1 MDSTAVVIS
10 QLATPVVMISAAGLL
25 CLGLFNRLAT
35 LVARSRA
42 FAKERVDLIRA
53 IAHPVEGSAGAALDR
68 LRLEALEAHT
78 ARVLKRA
85 TLLRASL
92 QCILAAILA
101 MLGSSAAIGLSILS
115 RELWIYALLTFGVG
129 LLAMAAGVV
138 LVMAELTQA
147 LRDVKLEQRI
157 LNEFESLSDGFGMGG
172 K

>member
-1 MDSTAVVIS
+1 MDNTAVVIA

-42 FAKERVDLIRA
+42 FAKERVELIRA
-53 IAHPVEGSAGAALDR
+53 ISNPAEGPAGAALDR

-85 TLLRASL
+85 VYIRAAL
-92 QCILAAILA
+92 QCILAAVLSMLA
-101 MLGSSAAIGLSILS
+101 SSAAIGLSILS
-115 RELWIYALLTFGVG
+115 HSLWIYALIAFGLG
-129 LLAMAAGVV
+129 LLAMAVGVV
-138 LVMAELTQA
+138 LVMAELAQA
-147 LRDVKLEQRI
+147 LRDVKLEQRL
-157 LNEFESLSDGFGMGG
+157 LNEFELLSDGFGNA

>member
-1 MDSTAVVIS
+1 MDSAAVVIA

-42 FAKERVDLIRA
+42 FAKERVELIRT
-53 IAHPVEGSAGAALDR
+53 IASPAEGMAGAALDR
-68 LRLEALEAHT
+68 LRLEALEAHS

-101 MLGSSAAIGLSILS
+101 MLASSAAIGLSIFS
-115 RELWIYALLTFGVG
+115 SDLWVWALICFGVG
-129 LLAMAAGVV
+129 LAAMAAGVI
-138 LVMAELTQA
+138 LVMAELAQA
-147 LRDVKLEQRI
+147 LRDVKLEQRL
-157 LNEFESLSDGFGMGG
+157 LNEFENLSDGFAVAG

>member
-1 MDSTAVVIS
+1 MNDTAVVIA

-42 FAKERVDLIRA
+42 FAKERVELIRA
-53 IAHPVEGSAGAALDR
+53 IANPISGPAGAALDR

-78 ARVLKRA
+78 DRVLKRA
-85 TLLRASL
+85 SYIRAAL
-92 QCILAAILA
+92 QCLLAGVLC

-115 RELWIYALLTFGVG
+115 PRLWVFALIAFGLG
-129 LLAMAAGVV
+129 LLAMASGVV
-138 LVMAELTQA
+138 LVMAELAQA
-147 LRDVKLEQRI
+147 LRDVKFEQRI
-157 LNEFESLSDGFGMGG
+157 LSEFEGLADGFGSA